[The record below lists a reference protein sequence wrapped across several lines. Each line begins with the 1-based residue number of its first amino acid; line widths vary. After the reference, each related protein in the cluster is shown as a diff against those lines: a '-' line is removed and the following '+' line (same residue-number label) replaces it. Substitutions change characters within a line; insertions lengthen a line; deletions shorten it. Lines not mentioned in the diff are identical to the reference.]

1 VIDIL
6 WLLLCSGLVFL
17 MQPGFMCL
25 ESGLTRSKNSINVAV
40 KNLADFG
47 ISVALFWA
55 FGYALM
61 FGSSWAGWLGY
72 EGFLT
77 HIESSP
83 ELAAFFLF
91 QMMFCSTA
99 TTIVSGAV
107 AERMKFSAY
116 LIVACLVSGLI
127 YPMFGHWAW
136 NGLSSGSLTG
146 WLGSLGF
153 VDAAGATV
161 VHSIGGWVAL
171 AALLV
176 VGPRYG
182 RFPGDGPVRKIQGSN
197 LQLSVLG
204 TMLLWLGWLGFNG
217 GSTLALNNYVP
228 GTIANTV
235 LAGVGGMMAAGAISW
250 HQRRVPEVE
259 SLINGSIAGLVSI
272 TASCQVVTTPQAF
285 AIGAVGAAVM
295 MLVSYWLERW
305 QIDDA
310 VDAVAVHAGAG
321 VWGTLAVALF
331 GNLEL
336 LHGGL
341 TRGGQLWVQLLS
353 VAIGFIW
360 AFGITYL
367 VLSAIDRFFPLRVSA
382 EDEAMG
388 LNVSEHEAKTEIYDL
403 FQVMARQAAT
413 KDLSLRV
420 PVEPFTEVGLIA
432 ARYNQ
437 VMAALSAAV
446 TRTEVI
452 IETATDAIITF
463 SQSTLEILTAN
474 PSASAIFGY
483 SVSSLQGMYVSQLLE
498 WPTNNAS
505 ERKLLLDKWLQSGRH
520 EVVGLRADG
529 QNLTLEITVTAGTLD
544 EPFYTGMFRDIS
556 DRKRAEEALQQAADI
571 LQTSLELQDKNRQL
585 ESTLEE
591 LKKAQTQLIHSEKMS
606 SLGQLVAGVAHEINN
621 PVNFIFGNLT
631 YAWEYTQELLEV
643 LKIYRQHHPENS
655 SEIEEKIAFSELD
668 FMMEDLPKLVDSMK
682 VGADRIREIV
692 KSLRT
697 FSRLDEAEIKH
708 VDIHVGIESTLMI
721 LQNNIKGKLGKRS
734 IELFKEYGNLP
745 LVECYAGQLNQVF
758 MNILSN
764 AIDALQMEAEKESRD
779 LDMTNGNGKNGKN
792 GKHPGQGKIP
802 TIWIKTEV
810 KDSEH
815 VRIRIEDNGPGMTPE
830 VMRKLFDPFFTTKPV
845 GKGTGLGLSISYQIV
860 VEKHGGNMICN
871 SAPGEGSEFLV
882 EIPVRQ
888 VKDPVQEASET
899 CPYAEQN
906 ASYS

>member
-1 VIDIL
+1 MINIL

-77 HIESSP
+77 HIDSSP

-116 LIVACLVSGLI
+116 LLVSCLVSGLI

-136 NGLSSGSLTG
+136 NGLSSGNLTG

-161 VHSIGGWVAL
+161 VHSIGGWVSL
-171 AALLV
+171 AVLLV
-176 VGPRYG
+176 VGPRHG
-182 RFPGDGPVRKIQGSN
+182 RFPADGPVRKIQGSN

-204 TMLLWLGWLGFNG
+204 AMLLWLGWLGFNG
-217 GSTLALNNYVP
+217 GSTLALNDYVP

-235 LAGVGGMMAAGAISW
+235 LAGVGGMMAAGGISW
-250 HQRRVPEVE
+250 YQRQVPEVE

-272 TASCQVVTTPQAF
+272 TASCQVVTTPEAF
-285 AIGAVGAAVM
+285 AIGAIGAAVM
-295 MLVSYWLERW
+295 MSVSYWLERW

-321 VWGTLAVALF
+321 VWGTIAVALF
-331 GNLEL
+331 GNLQL
-336 LHGGL
+336 LHSGL
-341 TRGGQLWVQLLS
+341 SRGDQLWVQLLS
-353 VAIGFIW
+353 VAIAFIW

-367 VLSAIDRFFPLRVSA
+367 LLSAIDRLFPLRVSA
-382 EDEAMG
+382 EAEAMG

-403 FQVMARQAAT
+403 FQVMDHQAAT

-420 PVEPFTEVGLIA
+420 PVEPFTEVGHIA

-437 VMAALSAAV
+437 VMDALSAAV

-452 IETATDAIITF
+452 IKTATDAIITF

-474 PSASAIFGY
+474 PSASEIFGY
-483 SVSSLQGMYVSQLLE
+483 SVSSLEGMYISQLLE

-529 QNLTLEITVTAGTLD
+529 KNVTLEITVTEGMVD
-544 EPFYTGMFRDIS
+544 ERAFYTGMFRDIS
-556 DRKRAEEALQQAADI
+556 DRKRAEEALQQAADV
-571 LQTSLELQDKNRQL
+571 LQTSLEFQDKNRQL
-585 ESTLEE
+585 ESTLSE
-591 LKKAQTQLIHSEKMS
+591 LKKAQSQLIHSEKMS

-643 LKIYRQHHPENS
+643 VNIYRQQYPEPTVA
-655 SEIEEKIAFSELD
+655 IEEKIAIDELD
-668 FMMEDLPKLVDSMK
+668 FMIEDLPKLIDSMK

-697 FSRLDEAEIKH
+697 FSRLDEAELKQ
-708 VDIHVGIESTLMI
+708 VDLHVGIESTLMI

-734 IELFKEYGNLP
+734 VEVFKEYGNLP

-764 AIDALQMEAEKESRD
+764 AIDALQMEKPEP
-779 LDMTNGNGKNGKN
+779 TGNCQAPKYC
-792 GKHPGQGKIP
+792 KIP
-802 TIWIKTEV
+802 KIWIKTEV
-810 KDSEH
+810 KDSDR
-815 VRIRIEDNGPGMTPE
+815 VRIRIQDNGPGMTDE

-860 VEKHGGNMICN
+860 VDKHGGKMICN
-871 SAPGEGSEFLV
+871 SAPGEGAEFLI

-888 VKDPVQEASET
+888 VRDPVEEKSKT
-899 CPYAEQN
+899 CQYAEQPD
-906 ASYS
+906 